1 MKQKKI
7 VIIMA
12 GILAAAAAMTGCA
25 EQNKT
30 ATQVD
35 YTQNAQG
42 KSEQAKQK
50 TAEKSQPDKKQ
61 VEKKIQIRLRIR
73 RRKYL
78 PHPIMR
84 AMYRIQGMEQ
94 TVLRELIQTIPR
106 PQGWTLLHL
115 KIMVQQ
121 VMVVLNLIRG
131 QIRQ

>member
-35 YTQNAQG
+35 YTQNSQG
-42 KSEQAKQK
+42 KSEQTKQK
-50 TAEKSQPDKKQ
+50 TAEKS
-61 VEKKIQIRLRIR
+61 
-73 RRKYL
+73 
-78 PHPIMR
+78 IMR

-94 TVLRELIQTIPR
+94 TVLRELIQMIPR

-121 VMVVLNLIRG
+121 VMMVLNLTRG